1 MILINVFPAF
11 GLKIQINTR
20 SLVASLS
27 LSLHFLHRI
36 HLRDCGAIIT
46 STDVFMIQPNVLDVT
61 IWIGVTERI
70 PFDLLGAKNDVLL
83 IKKLFAYLLLY
94 SRRGNG

>member
-1 MILINVFPAF
+1 
-11 GLKIQINTR
+11 
-20 SLVASLS
+20 
-27 LSLHFLHRI
+27 
-36 HLRDCGAIIT
+36 
-46 STDVFMIQPNVLDVT
+46 MIQPNVLDVT
-61 IWIGVTERI
+61 IWIRVAERI